1 MQSDHIITSGIGQ
14 NTKPLNANYVL
25 YHTSIHLQIIIVLRT
40 CYIMSRCI
48 MQHEIK
54 EQLSQI
60 L

>member
-14 NTKPLNANYVL
+14 NKKPLNENYIL
-25 YHTSIHLQIIIVLRT
+25 YHTSIHLTIFIVLTTR
-40 CYIMSRCI
+40 YIMSQCI

>member
-1 MQSDHIITSGIGQ
+1 MQSDHIKTSGIGQ
-14 NTKPLNANYVL
+14 NTKPLNANFVL
-25 YHTSIHLQIIIVLRT
+25 YHTSIHLQIIIALRT
-40 CYIMSRCI
+40 RYIMSQCI